1 MIPNYLK
8 IVLMKKP
15 LALLGALPLVLLL
28 AACGSSANG
37 DDDTTTVVASF
48 YPFAFVAEQ
57 VGGTHVEVENLTS
70 PGAEPH
76 DLELKPKQ
84 VGDVQN
90 AELVVYQQ
98 HFQAAV
104 DEAVKQADR
113 PAKDTIDVA
122 SIVKLKPLQ
131 EGAEDGHDHGEEGH
145 EDEGHEE
152 EGHADEGHE
161 EEEDPHVWL
170 DPQNMVEITK
180 SIEAKLSAVDPDHA
194 SDYAANAAK
203 LTSELE
209 TLGTEF
215 ETGLKTCKT
224 RTIVT
229 SHAAFQYL
237 AARYGLNQVPI
248 AGLDPS
254 NEPSPAQL
262 ADITDLVRKDKI
274 TTIFTEELVSPAI
287 AKTIAKETGAKTATL
302 DPIEGLSDATKG
314 QTYLTLMHKNLETL
328 REANSCT

>member
-1 MIPNYLK
+1 
-8 IVLMKKP
+8 MKKP

-122 SIVKLKPLQ
+122 SIVKLKPAQ
-131 EGAEDGHDHGEEGH
+131 EGAEDGHDHGE
-145 EDEGHEE
+145 
-152 EGHADEGHE
+152 EGHE

-203 LTSELE
+203 LISELE

-215 ETGLKTCKT
+215 ETGLKTCRT
-224 RTIVT
+224 RTVVT

-237 AARYGLNQVPI
+237 AARYDLTQVPI
-248 AGLDPS
+248 AGLDPA
-254 NEPSPAQL
+254 NEPSPSQL

-287 AKTIAKETGAKTATL
+287 ADTIAKETGAKTATL
-302 DPIEGLSDATKG
+302 DPIEGLSDATKS